1 MIIFN
6 IIFGSIAAASL
17 ALAFR
22 VIKNEARA
30 VDREQLAKST
40 IRSHQNNEKMLE
52 KRIYGLECERDMYMD
67 ELESQK
73 DISEMLSE
81 RIECHKMRCAELE
94 KSLETAEN
102 DAKYYK
108 ELGAIKNEGD

>member
-1 MIIFN
+1 MIIY
-6 IIFGSIAAASL
+6 ILLGLITAASL

-40 IRSHQNNEKMLE
+40 IRSHQNNEKLLE

-81 RIECHKMRCAELE
+81 RFECYKMRCAELE
-94 KSLETAEN
+94 KTLETAEN
-102 DAKYYK
+102 DLKYYK
-108 ELGAIKNEGD
+108 ELGALKNEG

>member
-1 MIIFN
+1 MIILN
-6 IIFGSIAAASL
+6 IIFGLIAAASL
-17 ALAFR
+17 VFAIRLL
-22 VIKNEARA
+22 KNERRS
-30 VDREQLAKST
+30 VGREHIAKNELKT
-40 IRSHQNNEKMLE
+40 HQNNEKMLE
-52 KRIYGLECERDMYMD
+52 KIIYRLENERDMYMD
-67 ELESQK
+67 ELEGQK

-108 ELGAIKNEGD
+108 ELEAIKNES